1 MSSLFTTTTTTTD
14 DSSQSSSSSSSS
26 PATTTAS
33 GSIHDDPLQGGAEFG
48 VSRKSKRAKVMED
61 GEGEELEG
69 RPPYLHVC
77 SWLFVLLRM
86 EKYLT
91 DLLTCWGEV
100 NDSRGYWR
108 NVR

>member
-77 SWLFVLLRM
+77 SWLFVLLHM
-86 EKYLT
+86 ENLIYQIA
-91 DLLTCWGEV
+91 DLLG
-100 NDSRGYWR
+100 
-108 NVR
+108 